1 MTDSTRFAKVL
12 KTPEVIALAFGAM
25 IGWSWVLLTG
35 VWLTAAGTIGTLIAF
50 CIGGLAVTL
59 IGLTYSE
66 LASAMPKAGGEHI
79 YTERALGS
87 RWSFVCTWAL
97 LFSYVNVCMFEAVA
111 LPTAVEYLYPEI
123 RLGTLWNV
131 LDSDVDL
138 GFILIGIGAT
148 ALVTWVNYLGI
159 RTAALLQAV
168 VTALIVVTGILL
180 ISGAIAFGDASNAQ
194 PWIATPVSGILIVLI
209 MVPSALIGFDV
220 IPQSAEEI
228 DLPPN
233 KIGRLLIF
241 SVAFAM
247 AWYILIAMAVGFGL
261 SADALSTAKMATA
274 DAATAL
280 WSGSWAG
287 SLLVLGGI
295 GGILT
300 SWNAFIVGASRVLF
314 ALAKSGHVPKI
325 FAKLHPKYKTPYIG
339 ILAIGALTIVAPF
352 FGRTILVWLVNSGS
366 FAVTVAFVFVAI
378 SFLVLRKK
386 EPDMPRPFKVS
397 HPNLVGYGGVLMSLG
412 LLSAFFPWSASALAW
427 PEEWMTILVWSILG
441 AALLLRYERHE
452 SSDRA
457 QF

>member
-35 VWLTAAGTIGTLIAF
+35 VWLTAAGTVGTLIAF
-50 CIGGLAVTL
+50 AVGGLAVTL

-111 LPTAVEYLYPEI
+111 LPSAVEYLYPDI

-131 LDSDVDL
+131 LGSDVDL
-138 GFILIGIGAT
+138 GFILIGIAAT

-159 RTAALLQAV
+159 RTAAMLQAV
-168 VTALIVVTGILL
+168 VTIVIIGTGILL
-180 ISGAIAFGDASNAQ
+180 VTGAIAFGDINNTQ

-209 MVPSALIGFDV
+209 MVPSMLVGFDV

-233 KIGRLLIF
+233 KIGRLLVF
-241 SVAFAM
+241 SVACAV

-261 SADALSTAKMATA
+261 TTQALSTAKMATA
-274 DAATAL
+274 DAATSL

-287 SLLVLGGI
+287 GLLVLGGI

-314 ALAKSGHVPKI
+314 ALAESGHVPKI
-325 FAKLHPKYKTPYIG
+325 FAKIHPKHKTPYVG
-339 ILAIGALTIVAPF
+339 ILAIGALTMVAPL

-378 SFLVLRKK
+378 SFLVLRKT

-397 HPNLVGYGGVLMSLG
+397 HPNLVGYGGVIMALG
-412 LLSAFFPWSASALAW
+412 LLSAFFPWSASALSW
-427 PEEWMTILVWSILG
+427 PEEWMTILIWSLLG
-441 AALLLRYERHE
+441 GVLFIRYERNR
-452 SSDRA
+452 SNS
-457 QF
+457 

>member
-35 VWLTAAGTIGTLIAF
+35 VWLTAAGTVGTLIAF
-50 CIGGLAVTL
+50 AVGGLAVTL

-111 LPTAVEYLYPEI
+111 LPSAVEYLYPDI

-131 LDSDVDL
+131 LGSDVDL
-138 GFILIGIGAT
+138 GFILIGIAAT

-159 RTAALLQAV
+159 RTAAMLQAV
-168 VTALIVVTGILL
+168 VTIVIIGTGILL
-180 ISGAIAFGDASNAQ
+180 VTGAIAFGDINNAQ

-209 MVPSALIGFDV
+209 MVPSMLVGFDV

-233 KIGRLLIF
+233 KIGRLLVF
-241 SVAFAM
+241 SVACAV

-261 SADALSTAKMATA
+261 TTQALSTAKMATA
-274 DAATAL
+274 DAATSV

-287 SLLVLGGI
+287 GLLVLGGI

-314 ALAKSGHVPKI
+314 ALAESGHVPKI
-325 FAKLHPKYKTPYIG
+325 FAKIHPKHKTPYVG
-339 ILAIGALTIVAPF
+339 ILAIGALTMVAPL

-378 SFLVLRKK
+378 SFLVLRKT

-397 HPNLVGYGGVLMSLG
+397 HPNLVGYGGVIMALG
-412 LLSAFFPWSASALAW
+412 LLSAFFPWSASALSW
-427 PEEWMTILVWSILG
+427 PEEWMTILIWSLLG
-441 AALLLRYERHE
+441 GVLFIRYERNR
-452 SSDRA
+452 SNS
-457 QF
+457 

>member
-50 CIGGLAVTL
+50 CMGGLAVTL

-247 AWYILIAMAVGFGL
+247 AWYILIAIAVGFGL

-314 ALAKSGHVPKI
+314 ALAESGHVPKI

>member
-50 CIGGLAVTL
+50 CVGGLAVTL

-111 LPTAVEYLYPEI
+111 LPSAVEYLFPDI

-131 LDSDVDL
+131 LGSDVDL

-159 RTAALLQAV
+159 RTAAILQAV
-168 VTALIVVTGILL
+168 VTGLIVITGVLL
-180 ISGAIAFGDASNAQ
+180 ISGAIAFGEASNAQ

-209 MVPSALIGFDV
+209 MVPSMLIGFDV

-241 SVAFAM
+241 SVACAV
-247 AWYILIAMAVGFGL
+247 AWYIAIAMAVGFGL
-261 SADALSTAKMATA
+261 NADALATTKMATA
-274 DAATAL
+274 DAASAL
-280 WSGSWAG
+280 WSSSWAG

-300 SWNAFIVGASRVLF
+300 SWNAFIIGASRVLF
-314 ALAKSGHVPKI
+314 AVAESGHVPKV
-325 FAKLHPKYKTPYIG
+325 FAKLHPKYKTPYVG
-339 ILAIGALTIVAPF
+339 ILAIGALTMVAPL

-366 FAVTVAFVFVAI
+366 FAVTVAFVFVAL
-378 SFLVLRKK
+378 SFLVLRKT

-397 HPNLVGYGGVLMSLG
+397 HPNLVGYGGVIMSLG

-427 PEEWMTILVWSILG
+427 PEEWMTILVWSVIG
-441 AALLLRYERHE
+441 ALLLLRYERNK
-452 SSDRA
+452 SSN
-457 QF
+457 

>member
-1 MTDSTRFAKVL
+1 MNDSTRFAKVL

-35 VWLTAAGTIGTLIAF
+35 VWLTAAGTVGTLIAF
-50 CIGGLAVTL
+50 AVGGLAVTL

-111 LPTAVEYLYPEI
+111 LPSAVEYLYPDI

-131 LDSDVDL
+131 LGSDVDL
-138 GFILIGIGAT
+138 GFILIGIAAT

-159 RTAALLQAV
+159 RTAAMLQAV
-168 VTALIVVTGILL
+168 VTIVIIGTGILL
-180 ISGAIAFGDASNAQ
+180 VTGAIAFGDINNAQ

-209 MVPSALIGFDV
+209 MVPSMLVGFDV

-233 KIGRLLIF
+233 KIGRLLVF
-241 SVAFAM
+241 SVACAV

-261 SADALSTAKMATA
+261 TTQALSTAKMATA
-274 DAATAL
+274 DAATSL

-287 SLLVLGGI
+287 GLLVLGGI

-314 ALAKSGHVPKI
+314 ALAESGHVPKI
-325 FAKLHPKYKTPYIG
+325 FAKIHPKHKTPYVG
-339 ILAIGALTIVAPF
+339 ILAIGALTMVAPL

-378 SFLVLRKK
+378 SFLVLRKT

-397 HPNLVGYGGVLMSLG
+397 HPNLVGYGGVIMALG
-412 LLSAFFPWSASALAW
+412 LLSAFFPWSASALSW
-427 PEEWMTILVWSILG
+427 PEEWMTILIWSLLG
-441 AALLLRYERHE
+441 GVLFIRYERNR
-452 SSDRA
+452 SNS
-457 QF
+457 

>member
-1 MTDSTRFAKVL
+1 M
-12 KTPEVIALAFGAM
+12 
-25 IGWSWVLLTG
+25 
-35 VWLTAAGTIGTLIAF
+35 
-50 CIGGLAVTL
+50 
-59 IGLTYSE
+59 
-66 LASAMPKAGGEHI
+66 
-79 YTERALGS
+79 
-87 RWSFVCTWAL
+87 
-97 LFSYVNVCMFEAVA
+97 
-111 LPTAVEYLYPEI
+111 
-123 RLGTLWNV
+123 
-131 LDSDVDL
+131 
-138 GFILIGIGAT
+138 
-148 ALVTWVNYLGI
+148 GI

-168 VTALIVVTGILL
+168 VTAFIVITGILL
-180 ISGAIAFGDASNAQ
+180 ISGAITFGDASNAQ

-209 MVPSALIGFDV
+209 MVPSMLIGFDV

-241 SVAFAM
+241 SVACAV

-314 ALAKSGHVPKI
+314 ALAESGHVPKI

-339 ILAIGALTIVAPF
+339 ILAIGALTMVAPL

-397 HPNLVGYGGVLMSLG
+397 YPNLVGYGGVLMSLG

-441 AALLLRYERHE
+441 AALLLRYERHK

-457 QF
+457 

>member
-12 KTPEVIALAFGAM
+12 KTPEVIALGFGAM

-50 CIGGLAVTL
+50 CVGGLAVTL

-111 LPTAVEYLYPEI
+111 LPTAVEYLNPEI

-168 VTALIVVTGILL
+168 VTAFIVITGILL
-180 ISGAIAFGDASNAQ
+180 ISGAITFGDASNAQ

-209 MVPSALIGFDV
+209 MVPSMLIGFDV

-241 SVAFAM
+241 SVACAV

-339 ILAIGALTIVAPF
+339 ILAIGALTMVAPL

-397 HPNLVGYGGVLMSLG
+397 YPNLVGYGGVLMSLG

-441 AALLLRYERHE
+441 AALLLRYERHK

-457 QF
+457 

>member
-12 KTPEVIALAFGAM
+12 KTPEVIALGFGAM

-50 CIGGLAVTL
+50 CVGGLAVTL

-247 AWYILIAMAVGFGL
+247 AWYILIAIAVGFGL

-314 ALAKSGHVPKI
+314 ALAESGHLPKI

-452 SSDRA
+452 SSDRS

>member
-50 CIGGLAVTL
+50 CVGGLAVTL

-111 LPTAVEYLYPEI
+111 LPSAVEYLFPDI

-131 LDSDVDL
+131 LGSDVDL

-159 RTAALLQAV
+159 RTAAILQAV
-168 VTALIVVTGILL
+168 VTGLIVITGVLF
-180 ISGAIAFGDASNAQ
+180 ISGAIAFGEASNAQ

-209 MVPSALIGFDV
+209 MVPSMLIGFDV

-241 SVAFAM
+241 SVACAV
-247 AWYILIAMAVGFGL
+247 AWYIAIAMAVGFGL
-261 SADALSTAKMATA
+261 NADALATTKMATA
-274 DAATAL
+274 DAASAL
-280 WSGSWAG
+280 WSSSWAG

-300 SWNAFIVGASRVLF
+300 SWNAFIIGASRVLF
-314 ALAKSGHVPKI
+314 ALAESGHVPKV
-325 FAKLHPKYKTPYIG
+325 FAKLHPKYKTPYVG
-339 ILAIGALTIVAPF
+339 ILAIGALTMVAPL

-366 FAVTVAFVFVAI
+366 FAVTVAFVFVAL
-378 SFLVLRKK
+378 SFLVLRKT

-397 HPNLVGYGGVLMSLG
+397 HPNLVGYGGVIMSLG

-427 PEEWMTILVWSILG
+427 PEEWMTILVWSVIG
-441 AALLLRYERHE
+441 ALLLLRYERNK
-452 SSDRA
+452 SSN
-457 QF
+457 

>member
-12 KTPEVIALAFGAM
+12 KTPEVIALGFGAM

-50 CIGGLAVTL
+50 CVGGLAVTL

-247 AWYILIAMAVGFGL
+247 AWYILIAIAVGFGL

-314 ALAKSGHVPKI
+314 ALAESGHVPKI

>member
-241 SVAFAM
+241 SVACAM
-247 AWYILIAMAVGFGL
+247 AWYILIAIAVGFGL

-314 ALAKSGHVPKI
+314 ALAESGHLPKI

>member
-50 CIGGLAVTL
+50 CVGGLAVTL

-111 LPTAVEYLYPEI
+111 LPSAVEYLFPDI

-131 LDSDVDL
+131 LGSDVDL

-159 RTAALLQAV
+159 RTAAILQAV
-168 VTALIVVTGILL
+168 VTGLIVITGVLL
-180 ISGAIAFGDASNAQ
+180 ISGAIAFGEASNAQ

-209 MVPSALIGFDV
+209 MVPSMLIGFDV

-241 SVAFAM
+241 SVACAV
-247 AWYILIAMAVGFGL
+247 AWYIAIAMAVGFGL
-261 SADALSTAKMATA
+261 NADALATTKMATA
-274 DAATAL
+274 DAASAL
-280 WSGSWAG
+280 WSSSWAG

-300 SWNAFIVGASRVLF
+300 SWNAFIIGASRVLF
-314 ALAKSGHVPKI
+314 ALAESGHVPKV
-325 FAKLHPKYKTPYIG
+325 FAKLHPKYKTPYVG
-339 ILAIGALTIVAPF
+339 ILAIGALTMVAPL

-366 FAVTVAFVFVAI
+366 FAVTVAFVFVAL
-378 SFLVLRKK
+378 SFLVLRKT

-397 HPNLVGYGGVLMSLG
+397 HPNLVGYGGVIMSLG

-427 PEEWMTILVWSILG
+427 PEEWMTILVWSVIG
-441 AALLLRYERHE
+441 ALLLLRYERNK
-452 SSDRA
+452 SSN
-457 QF
+457 

>member
-50 CIGGLAVTL
+50 CVGGLAVTL

-111 LPTAVEYLYPEI
+111 LPSAVEYLFPDI

-131 LDSDVDL
+131 LGSDVDL

-159 RTAALLQAV
+159 RTAAILQAV
-168 VTALIVVTGILL
+168 VTGLIVITGVLL
-180 ISGAIAFGDASNAQ
+180 ISGAIAFGEASNAQ

-209 MVPSALIGFDV
+209 MVPSMLIGFDV

-241 SVAFAM
+241 SVACAV
-247 AWYILIAMAVGFGL
+247 AWYIAIAMAVGFGL
-261 SADALSTAKMATA
+261 NADALATTKMATA
-274 DAATAL
+274 DAASAL
-280 WSGSWAG
+280 WSSSWAG

-300 SWNAFIVGASRVLF
+300 SWNAFIIGASRVLF
-314 ALAKSGHVPKI
+314 ALAESGHVPKV
-325 FAKLHPKYKTPYIG
+325 FAKLHPKYKTPYVG
-339 ILAIGALTIVAPF
+339 ILAIGALTMVAPL
-352 FGRTILVWLVNSGS
+352 FGRTILVWLVNSSS
-366 FAVTVAFVFVAI
+366 FAVTVAFVFVAL
-378 SFLVLRKK
+378 SFLVLRKT

-397 HPNLVGYGGVLMSLG
+397 HPNLVGYGGVIMSLG

-427 PEEWMTILVWSILG
+427 PEEWMTILVWSVIG
-441 AALLLRYERHE
+441 ALLLLRYERNK
-452 SSDRA
+452 SSN
-457 QF
+457 

>member
-35 VWLTAAGTIGTLIAF
+35 VWLTAAGTVGTLIAF
-50 CIGGLAVTL
+50 AVGGLAVTL

-111 LPTAVEYLYPEI
+111 LPSAVEYLYPDI

-131 LDSDVDL
+131 LGSDVDL
-138 GFILIGIGAT
+138 GFILIGIAAT

-159 RTAALLQAV
+159 RTAAMLQAV
-168 VTALIVVTGILL
+168 VTIVIIGTGILL
-180 ISGAIAFGDASNAQ
+180 VTGAIAFGDINNAQ

-209 MVPSALIGFDV
+209 MVPSMLVGFDV

-233 KIGRLLIF
+233 KIGRLLVF
-241 SVAFAM
+241 SVACAV

-261 SADALSTAKMATA
+261 TTQALSTAKMATA
-274 DAATAL
+274 DAATSL

-287 SLLVLGGI
+287 GLLVLGGI

-314 ALAKSGHVPKI
+314 ALAESGHVPKI
-325 FAKLHPKYKTPYIG
+325 FAKIHPKHKTPYVG
-339 ILAIGALTIVAPF
+339 ILAIGALTMVAPL

-378 SFLVLRKK
+378 SFLVLRKT

-397 HPNLVGYGGVLMSLG
+397 HPNLVGYGGVIMALG
-412 LLSAFFPWSASALAW
+412 LLSAFFPWSASALSW
-427 PEEWMTILVWSILG
+427 PEEWMTILIWSLLG
-441 AALLLRYERHE
+441 GVLFIRHE
-452 SSDRA
+452 RNRSNS
-457 QF
+457 